1 MKVIFLDLD
10 GVLNSDAYWNDRE
23 RGLGDGDWLQWWADS
38 FDPSAVEVLNKLTA
52 ETSAKIVFISNRR
65 TWLPFGDIKTVFN
78 KVGIQGDLLGITPY
92 LRSNFREDEIKE
104 WLSNNE
110 CESYVILDDVDDF
123 PNLMHRWVEVDS
135 AHGLTEDYLKKAKS
149 ILSLPNLDCF

>member
-23 RGLGDGDWLQWWADS
+23 RGLGDGDWLQWWTDS

-65 TWLPFGDIKTVFN
+65 TWLPFDDIKTVFD
-78 KVGIQGDLLGITPY
+78 KVGIQGELLGITPY

-104 WLSNNE
+104 WLNHNK
-110 CESYVILDDVDDF
+110 CEAYVILDDVGDF
-123 PNLMHRWVEVDS
+123 PNLMQHWVEVNP
-135 AHGLTEDYLKKAKS
+135 AYGLTEDYLKHAKCV
-149 ILSLPNLDCF
+149 LSFSNLDNL